1 MLPLI
6 VRQDVK
12 SYIFFLD
19 WFCALTYLHNKNRI
33 LFLRFRLQ
41 SIERAMDLT
50 DSFTWED
57 LPTRDADTGH
67 LTAAG
72 RIPLTTK
79 YSKSGAIAVL
89 CFHTVQSTWFTRM
102 HKSVSAISVKL
113 CFCELDLYMQGVSK
127 LFELWTT
134 NLNVC
139 M

>member
-89 CFHTVQSTWFTRM
+89 CFHTVQST
-102 HKSVSAISVKL
+102 
-113 CFCELDLYMQGVSK
+113 
-127 LFELWTT
+127 
-134 NLNVC
+134 
-139 M
+139 